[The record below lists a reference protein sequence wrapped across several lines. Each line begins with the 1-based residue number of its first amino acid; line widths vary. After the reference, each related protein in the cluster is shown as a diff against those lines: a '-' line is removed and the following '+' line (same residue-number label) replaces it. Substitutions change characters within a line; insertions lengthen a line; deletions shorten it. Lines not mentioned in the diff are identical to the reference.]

1 MSTTVKRSITLDAAI
16 DRELMSRF
24 PPGERSRFINDATKA
39 ALARVRLREL
49 LDAMDAEAG
58 PADAATIAAVDR
70 LPIPD

>member
-1 MSTTVKRSITLDAAI
+1 MSTTVKRSITLDEAL

-58 PADAATIAAVDR
+58 AADAATIAAVDR

>member
-1 MSTTVKRSITLDAAI
+1 MSTTVKRSITLDEAL
-16 DRELMSRF
+16 DRELMTRF

-49 LDAMDAEAG
+49 LDGMDAAAG
-58 PADAATIAAVDR
+58 PVDEETIEAVGR